1 MRFNAVRVAGRHDL
15 IRPVLRIAGVVLLVL
30 VIGVA
35 LAWVTS
41 PDPRGNPASFE
52 AEALMPTIAP
62 LDQAVTLAQRRKADG
77 TIATYLVV
85 GLAEGEI
92 KAIDLEELGAERT
105 DDPFAALASLEPDAL
120 RPARLA
126 DAMILSFAIGELL
139 PAAGAGTHH
148 IATGTNFA
156 AHAEEAGS
164 GSVFQFPKFGAASP
178 ARATVSADPDILLDY
193 EVELCL
199 RFDRAITSLAD
210 FDAATKGLFLCGD
223 FTDRATLARMAD
235 PDNLDSGSGFSDA
248 KSREDFFP
256 SGALLVIPRDL
267 NAFVAGERFTT
278 SVNGQPRQD
287 ARGSEMTLDFRSL
300 MEKALADMDRPRFRY
315 QGSNHRLTPGGRVM
329 ADTVL
334 MSGTA
339 EGVIFTP
346 PTRADMIEGL
356 LDWAGSGARLSPRD
370 AVVERFI
377 ANEQASHHFLQPGDV
392 VEFAATHLGTIHVQ
406 VTGE

>member
-1 MRFNAVRVAGRHDL
+1 M
-15 IRPVLRIAGVVLLVL
+15 LRIAGGVLLVL
-30 VIGVA
+30 VVGVA
-35 LAWVTS
+35 LAWATS

-52 AEALMPTIAP
+52 AEPVMPAIAP
-62 LDQAVTLAQRRKADG
+62 LDRAVTLAQRRRADG
-77 TIATYLVV
+77 SIATYLVV
-85 GLAEGEI
+85 GLAEGQVR
-92 KAIDLEELGAERT
+92 AIDLAELGAEQA
-105 DDPFAALASLEPDAL
+105 DDPFAALASLGEGAL

-126 DAMILSFAIGELL
+126 AAPILGFGMGELL
-139 PAAGAGTHH
+139 PAAGPGAHH
-148 IATGTNFA
+148 IATGTNFT

-164 GSVFQFPKFGAASP
+164 DSVFQFPKFGAASP
-178 ARATVSADPDILLDY
+178 ARTTVRADPDILLDY

-199 RFDRAITSLAD
+199 RFDRPIASLAD

-248 KSREDFFP
+248 KSRADFFP

-267 NAFVAGERFTT
+267 DAFVAEERFTT
-278 SVNGQPRQD
+278 AVNGQPRQD
-287 ARGSEMTLDFRSL
+287 ARGGEMTLDFRAL
-300 MEKALADMDRPRFRY
+300 MAKALADMDQPRFRY
-315 QGSNHRLTPGGRVM
+315 RRENHRLTPGGRVT
-329 ADTVL
+329 AGTVL

-346 PTRADMIEGL
+346 PTRADVIEGL
-356 LDWAGSGARLSPRD
+356 LDWAGSGARLKARD

-377 ANEQASHHFLQPGDV
+377 ANEQASRHFLQPGDL
-392 VEFAATHLGTIHVQ
+392 VEFASAHLGTIAVE

>member
-1 MRFNAVRVAGRHDL
+1 M
-15 IRPVLRIAGVVLLVL
+15 LRIAGGVLLVL
-30 VIGVA
+30 FVGVA
-35 LAWVTS
+35 LAWATS

-52 AEALMPTIAP
+52 AEPVMPAIAP
-62 LDQAVTLAQRRKADG
+62 LDRAVTLAQRRRADG
-77 TIATYLVV
+77 SIATYLVV
-85 GLAEGEI
+85 GLAEGRVR
-92 KAIDLEELGAERT
+92 AIDLAELGAEQA
-105 DDPFAALASLEPDAL
+105 DDPFAALASLGEDAL

-126 DAMILSFAIGELL
+126 AAPILGFGMGELL
-139 PAAGAGTHH
+139 PAAGPGAHH
-148 IATGTNFA
+148 IATGTNFT

-164 GSVFQFPKFGAASP
+164 DSVFQFPKFGAASP
-178 ARATVSADPDILLDY
+178 ARTTVRADPDILLDY

-199 RFDRAITSLAD
+199 RFDRPIASLAD

-248 KSREDFFP
+248 KSRADFFP

-267 NAFVAGERFTT
+267 DAFVAEERFTT
-278 SVNGQPRQD
+278 AVNGQPRQD
-287 ARGSEMTLDFRSL
+287 ARGGEMTLDFRAL
-300 MEKALADMDRPRFRY
+300 MAKALADMDRPRFRY
-315 QGSNHRLTPGGRVM
+315 RRENHRLTPGGRVT
-329 ADTVL
+329 AGTVL

-346 PTRADMIEGL
+346 PTRADVIEGL
-356 LDWAGSGARLSPRD
+356 LDWAGSGARLKARD

-377 ANEQASHHFLQPGDV
+377 ANEQASRHFLQPGDL
-392 VEFAATHLGTIHVQ
+392 VEFASAHLGTIAVE

>member
-1 MRFNAVRVAGRHDL
+1 MRFNAVKVAGRHDL
-15 IRPVLRIAGVVLLVL
+15 IRHVLRIAGVALFML

-52 AEALMPTIAP
+52 ADPLVPMIAP
-62 LDQAVTLAQRRKADG
+62 LDRAVTLAQRRRADG
-77 TIATYLVV
+77 SVATYLVV
-85 GLAEGEI
+85 GMAEGQI
-92 KAIDLEELGAERT
+92 RAIDLAELGAPQT
-105 DDPFAALASLEPDAL
+105 DNPFAALAALDEAAL

-126 DAMILSFAIGELL
+126 DAPILGFAISELL

-164 GSVFQFPKFGAASP
+164 GSVFQFPKFGAAS
-178 ARATVSADPDILLDY
+178 AAHTTVRADSDILLDY

-199 RFDRAITSLAD
+199 RFDRAITSLTD

-223 FTDRATLARMAD
+223 FTDRAMLARMAD
-235 PDNLDSGSGFSDA
+235 PGNLDSGYGFSDA
-248 KSREDFFP
+248 KSRADFFP

-267 NAFVAGERFTT
+267 GAFVAAERFTT

-287 ARGSEMTLDFRSL
+287 ARGGEMTLDFRGL

-315 QGSNHRLTPGGRVM
+315 QGSNHRLAPGGRVT

-346 PTRADMIEGL
+346 PTRSDMIEGL
-356 LDWAGSGARLSPRD
+356 LEWAGSGARLSLRD

-377 ANEQASHHFLQPGDV
+377 ANEQASGHFLQPGDV
-392 VEFAATHLGTIHVQ
+392 VEFASTHLGTIRVV
-406 VTGE
+406 VTRQ

>member
-1 MRFNAVRVAGRHDL
+1 MR
-15 IRPVLRIAGVVLLVL
+15 PMLRIAGGVLLLL
-30 VIGVA
+30 VVGVA

-41 PDPRGNPASFE
+41 PDPRGNAASFE
-52 AEALMPTIAP
+52 AEPVMPAIAP
-62 LDQAVTLAQRRKADG
+62 LDRAVTLAQRRRADG
-77 TIATYLVV
+77 SIATYLVV
-85 GLAEGEI
+85 GLAEGQVR
-92 KAIDLEELGAERT
+92 AIDLAELGAQPT
-105 DDPFAALASLEPDAL
+105 GDPFAALASLSEDAL

-126 DAMILSFAIGELL
+126 DAPILGFGMGELL
-139 PAAGAGTHH
+139 PAAGPGAHH

-164 GSVFQFPKFGAASP
+164 DAVFQFPKFGAASP
-178 ARATVSADPDILLDY
+178 ARTTVRADPDILLDY

-199 RFDRAITSLAD
+199 RFDRPIASLAD

-235 PDNLDSGSGFSDA
+235 PENLDSGSGFSDA
-248 KSREDFFP
+248 KSRADFFP

-267 NAFVAGERFTT
+267 DAFVAEERFTT
-278 SVNGQPRQD
+278 AVNGQPRQD
-287 ARGSEMTLDFRSL
+287 ARGGEMTLDFRAL
-300 MEKALADMDRPRFRY
+300 MAKALADMDRPRFRY
-315 QGSNHRLTPGGRVM
+315 QGANHRLAPGGQVR

-346 PTRADMIEGL
+346 PTRADVIEGL
-356 LDWAGSGARLSPRD
+356 LDWAASGARLPARD

-377 ANEQASHHFLQPGDV
+377 ANERVSRHFLQPGDL
-392 VEFAATHLGTIHVQ
+392 VEFASAHLGTIAVE